1 MKKAFTLLIAGYLAT
16 LSLFSQ
22 TVTTVTNNL
31 SNPLG
36 LSLDGNDLYI
46 GEWGS
51 GRISKAD
58 ITQPLPVQPS
68 TVLNGLSSPTG
79 ILVIGNYL
87 YFCAEQN
94 LPGLTTAVGRI
105 DLTQPNPVI
114 EALTTNLDGSYILQG
129 LAQDGNDLY
138 ISSSGSAP
146 GIYKIDLALP
156 FPQTATPVVI
166 NFPCSGMAIR
176 GNEMYVGLFNG
187 TELWKLDISQPNPVP
202 VSILN
207 GLAGP
212 DGLVFNGNYLY
223 LSEAVGTTIKRFDVT
238 DPNPVVQNVV
248 TGLAEPTYVAF
259 DGVDLYFAQY
269 AGAEVSRVILNQPV
283 FSVIP
288 VVCVNTVPN
297 NLGGASPTGG
307 VYSGPGVTNNGDGQ
321 TFTFDPV
328 VAGGPGSY
336 TITYVVGSGTVTS
349 TLTVV
354 PAPAVTF
361 TPPSGIAEDAG
372 LQPLNGSPAG
382 GTYSGPGITG
392 SDFDPAVA
400 GVGTHTVT
408 YTYSD
413 VNGCSETI
421 AGTIQV
427 TFGVCPP
434 GNVTLSTQTQVDQFI
449 LDYPNCTNI
458 AGFLRIDGIGGTDI
472 TNLNG
477 LANIAT
483 VQGYLRIVDNQFL
496 PSLTGLNSLTQV
508 GGLMTIGANAI
519 LTDVNG
525 LSNLSSIGGWLA
537 IQVNPQLQDLAGF
550 GNLSQVGEDIYIVNN
565 AVLSNISGL
574 QNASFVPTNGS
585 GLTIANNPMLS
596 LCSLPN
602 FCVYLVNDPL
612 THPRVI
618 NGNLGDCITEQAVQS
633 ACMLSL
639 DNPDG
644 IVITA
649 FPNPVQDVLH
659 INYEK
664 GMTDVSVISML
675 GQVLVSQTVYSTT
688 ARLDISALPVGN
700 YMVRV
705 TFENGSKIL
714 KIVKQ

>member
-1 MKKAFTLLIAGYLAT
+1 MLLIAGYLAT
-16 LSLFSQ
+16 LSVFSQ

-31 SNPLG
+31 TNPLG

-46 GEWGS
+46 GEWGA
-51 GRISKAD
+51 GRISKVD
-58 ITQPLPVQPS
+58 ITQPLPVLPS
-68 TVLNGLSSPTG
+68 PVLNGLTSPTG

-105 DLTQPNPVI
+105 DLTLPNPVI
-114 EALTTNLDGSYILQG
+114 EALTTNLDGSYAPQG
-129 LAQDGNDLY
+129 FAQDGNDLY
-138 ISSSGSAP
+138 ISCSNGGG
-146 GIYKIDLALP
+146 GIYKIDLALS

-166 NFPCSGMAIR
+166 NFPCSGMAVR
-176 GNEMYVGLFNG
+176 GNDLYVGYFSG
-187 TELWKLDISQPNPVP
+187 AELWKLDLSQPNPVP

-207 GLAGP
+207 GLDGP

-223 LSEAVGTTIKRFDVT
+223 LSEAIGTTIKRFDVT

-328 VAGGPGSY
+328 AAGGPGTY

-354 PAPAVTF
+354 AAPAVTF

-372 LQPLNGSPAG
+372 LQPLNGFPAG

-400 GVGTHTVT
+400 GIGTHTVT

-413 VNGCSETI
+413 VNGCSGTVS
-421 AGTIQV
+421 GTIQV
-427 TFGVCPP
+427 TLGVCPP
-434 GNVTLSTQTQVDQFI
+434 GNVTLTSQAEINQFI
-449 LDYPNCTNI
+449 IDYPNCTEIFGNLEVYDV
-458 AGFLRIDGIGGTDI
+458 ASDI
-472 TNLNG
+472 INLNG
-477 LANIAT
+477 LSNIT
-483 VQGYLRIVDNQFL
+483 LVHGYMSILETDQLQTLNGLNLVQVGGYLEFLDNVQL
-496 PSLTGLNSLTQV
+496 QNVNALSTLTQV
-508 GGLMTIGANAI
+508 GSAIGVSGNSALQN
-519 LTDVNG
+519 LNG
-525 LSNLSSIGGWLA
+525 LSNVTAIGGDIA
-537 IQVNPQLQDLAGF
+537 IVD
-550 GNLSQVGEDIYIVNN
+550 N
-565 AVLSNISGL
+565 ALLTDISGL
-574 QNASFVPTNGS
+574 ANINPA
-585 GLTIANNPMLS
+585 TIADSLGYGLYIENNPLLS
-596 LCSLPN
+596 VCHLPN
-602 FCVYLVNDPL
+602 FCAYLVNPAL
-612 THPRVI
+612 THPRTI
-618 NGNLGDCITEQAVQS
+618 TGNAGDCISEQAVQS

-639 DNPDG
+639 DDADNV
-644 IVITA
+644 VITA
-649 FPNPVQDVLH
+649 FPNPVQDILH
-659 INYEK
+659 ISYEK
-664 GMTDVSVISML
+664 GMTDVSVINML

-688 ARLDISALPVGN
+688 ARLDLSTLPVGN